1 MSQAFRREIHFRA
14 AEAYEDPRDA
24 SPRWYLRR
32 LCQTGTLQA
41 VVVCL
46 QLLCYIV
53 ATPLPCQKAG
63 GKLLS
68 SPKVAKAED
77 HGWPS
82 GRAGLSHFRPWE
94 IRNKEG
100 VKVFFFRLSPL
111 ASPKRGRSSATVFPP
126 TVPCQQFP
134 ICLSLVNSQRP
145 PIIGVLSY
153 FVLRTSRPAPI
164 KP

>member
-100 VKVFFFRLSPL
+100 VKVFFFASRLSPL
-111 ASPKRGRSSATVFPP
+111 PSEGDHPLLSSRQPCHASNFQFACRLSIVSVPP
-126 TVPCQQFP
+126 
-134 ICLSLVNSQRP
+134 S
-145 PIIGVLSY
+145 
-153 FVLRTSRPAPI
+153 
-164 KP
+164 